1 MVTRVSRAT
10 LRRMACTVVP
20 VLPVCDVRVGRQ
32 QVNVSQDLG
41 EVDIRIVA
49 EALDISNSLWQHRA
63 SSWCFLSLSSVCRVC
78 MCVCER
84 TCHATRRH
92 E

>member
-49 EALDISNSLWQHRA
+49 EALDISNSLAA
-63 SSWCFLSLSSVCRVC
+63 SRILVVLPFPVQCVSCVHVRV
-78 MCVCER
+78 
-84 TCHATRRH
+84 
-92 E
+92 